1 MTYIFSVETLRLS
14 YIYLYRST
22 LTIKLS
28 NYSKNHDNLE
38 PSGSGLFKIAKF
50 EEWTLTICDG
60 NLLKMDHTFP
70 SYLENAISSQWTWI
84 ITHGFQLE
92 LHGIT
97 QLSLKD
103 LVVLYWFL
111 LLFVFNAHGH
121 FLNQSSFFNGC
132 QLCFSLPPPPTPTP
146 TASVPSAFQFTAF
159 ILLWTWKLGDET
171 HENMGGLPEKGL
183 PGTH

>member
-14 YIYLYRST
+14 YIHLYRST

-28 NYSKNHDNLE
+28 NCSKNHDNLE

-70 SYLENAISSQWTWI
+70 SYVDNEISSPRTWI
-84 ITHGFQLE
+84 ITPGFQLE
-92 LHGIT
+92 LHCIT

-103 LVVLYWFL
+103 VAVPFC
-111 LLFVFNAHGH
+111 
-121 FLNQSSFFNGC
+121 SSF
-132 QLCFSLPPPPTPTP
+132 L
-146 TASVPSAFQFTAF
+146 
-159 ILLWTWKLGDET
+159 
-171 HENMGGLPEKGL
+171 
-183 PGTH
+183 